1 MQVQFVTH
9 SSVYSIKK
17 IIKILNS
24 FDTLSFDTE
33 TRSVFDKKE
42 RQKSKLI
49 IQNNEYN
56 SNYEYKK
63 NCLIS
68 NSSGLSFPSVVKTTH
83 FVFSTSPTVSHIL
96 ICDNYVKE
104 NMVWNFILKYKG
116 KLIIHNALFDLKILY
131 QRTGQLPKNY
141 VDTSLLAKCFTNH
154 VNVWKCKVGLKD
166 LMGSYYDPKWSLMND
181 YEPEDYNDEDF
192 LNYVAI
198 DGAATFYLY
207 EFIKDEMAKNE
218 KNNL

>member
-1 MQVQFVTH
+1 MYVYYEAYN
-9 SSVYSIKK
+9 SVYKIKNTLAK
-17 IIKILNS
+17 LNNCKM
-24 FDTLSFDTE
+24 LSFDTE
-33 TRSVFDKKE
+33 TRSIFDKKE

-83 FVFSTSPTVSHIL
+83 FVFSKSPTVSHIL
-96 ICDNYVKE
+96 ICDNHVKE

-141 VDTSLLAKCFTNH
+141 VDTSLLAKCLTNH

-166 LMGSYYDPKWSLMND
+166 LMGKHYDPIWSLMDN
-181 YEPEDYNDEDF
+181 YEPEDYKDKNF

-207 EFIKDEMAKNE
+207 ELIKDEMAKNE